1 MSRTARGL
9 LTPDGV
15 SWPPSSIRNGNAY
28 ASPCCGNVM
37 DGVVSSVLLWK
48 NTALGDGMPPRT
60 AALAADDA
68 YALTGRLA

>member
-1 MSRTARGL
+1 MPL
-9 LTPDGV
+9 
-15 SWPPSSIRNGNAY
+15 SSVRNGSAC

-37 DGVVSSVLLWK
+37 DGVVSPVLLWK

-60 AALAADDA
+60 AAIAADDA